1 MILSILDKVKPL
13 KYGSYSSLITHVE
26 DRLGHDLRYAV
37 DISKIKNQLG
47 WVPQFD
53 FERGIF
59 QTVNWF
65 LKQVY

>member
-13 KYGSYSSLITHVE
+13 KDGSYSSLITHVE

-47 WVPQFD
+47 WVPQYD
-53 FERGIF
+53 FESGVF

-65 LKQVY
+65 LKQLY